1 MAKINREA
9 VISIVGKTDG
19 LVKAITRGERALKGL
34 GNVATGIAK
43 VGATAIAGIGLA
55 AGTVGKEM
63 VNLASSAKEAGSAF
77 DVVFGTGES
86 GQQLNAFVEEFA
98 NKAGMANFELQDL
111 LKTTGQV
118 VQSVGFTAEESAK
131 LGEQLAVVAG
141 DVAAFN
147 NVQGGATPVMQAF
160 TKALLGERESLKT
173 YGISIMEADVQT
185 KAFAMTGKENAKQL
199 TQQEKAMATL
209 ELIKEKSI
217 VTQGYL
223 NAEQDSFAA
232 KSNEAR
238 AKLTELK
245 ATMGQELLPIAEALL
260 PVIVDLV
267 QEIGP
272 QLVGAIQAVAPFVS
286 AIGQLIAQLA
296 PPILTIVSL
305 LLTALAPAFRKF
317 TEIVEKYIT
326 PFLTNLPKNFE
337 KMINAIINGFN
348 RFADKLNSFAEKA
361 QSILGKIGIK
371 LDIPKLRKF
380 ENISL
385 GFAESEVKRLTP
397 DEIDAQREADALLA
411 RTPSSNF
418 AGAGR
423 RTDMNVTMN
432 INGGGN
438 PDEVARKTAEEL
450 KKFTDRNGTLERA
463 GISGGGGGL
472 VVTL

>member
-1 MAKINREA
+1 MVKINREA
-9 VISIVGKTDG
+9 IISIVGRTEG
-19 LVKAITRGERALKGL
+19 LVKSITRGQKALQGL

-43 VGATAIAGIGLA
+43 VGATAIAGLGVA

-131 LGEQLAVVAG
+131 LGEELAIVAG

-160 TKALLGERESLKT
+160 TKALLGERETLKT
-173 YGISIMEADVQT
+173 YGLTIMEADVRT
-185 KAFAMTGKENAKQL
+185 KAFAMTGKDNANQL

-209 ELIKEKSI
+209 ELIKERSI

-223 NAEQDSFAA
+223 NAEQESFAA

-260 PVIVDLV
+260 PVLVDLV

-272 QLVGAIQAVAPFVS
+272 HLVGAIRAVAPFVS
-286 AIGQLIAQLA
+286 AIGQLISDLA
-296 PPILTIVSL
+296 PPILAIVSL
-305 LLTALAPAFRKF
+305 LLTMLAPAFRKF

-348 RFADKLNSFAEKA
+348 RFADKLNAFGEKA
-361 QSILGKIGIK
+361 QNILGKIGIK
-371 LDIPKLRKF
+371 LGIPKLRKF

-397 DEIDAQREADALLA
+397 DEIDAQNELDALVA
-411 RTPSSNF
+411 GSNRAS
-418 AGAGR
+418 AGLQ
-423 RTDMNVTMN
+423 NVTNNFN
-432 INGGGN
+432 IGVNGGGN
-438 PDEVARKTAEEL
+438 PDEVARKTVEEV
-450 KKFTDRNGTLERA
+450 KKFTDRNGTLGRV
-463 GISGGGGGL
+463 GVGGGGSG
-472 VVTL
+472 VVIL

>member
-1 MAKINREA
+1 MATKINREA
-9 VISIVGKTDG
+9 VISIIGNVDG
-19 LVKAITRGERALKGL
+19 LVKGITRGQRALKGL
-34 GNVATGIAK
+34 GNVAGGIAK
-43 VGATAIAGIGLA
+43 VGGAAIAGLGVA

-63 VNLASSAKEAGSAF
+63 VDLASSAKEAGSAF
-77 DVVFGTGES
+77 DVVFGEGAS

-131 LGEQLAVVAG
+131 LGEELAIVAG

-147 NVQGGATPVMQAF
+147 NVQGGATPVMEAF

-173 YGISIMEADVQT
+173 YGLSITEAQVQT
-185 KAFAMTGKENAKQL
+185 KAFSMTGKENAKSL

-260 PVIVDLV
+260 PVFVDLV

-272 QLVGAIQAVAPFVS
+272 QLVGAIQAVSPFVS
-286 AIGQLIAQLA
+286 AIGQLISQLA

-305 LLTALAPAFRKF
+305 LLTGLAPAFGKF
-317 TEIVEKYIT
+317 TEIVEKYVT
-326 PFLTNLPKNFE
+326 PFLVNLPKNFE
-337 KMINAIINGFN
+337 KMINSIIRGFN
-348 RFADKLNSFAEKA
+348 KFADKLNSFGQKA
-361 QSILGKIGIK
+361 AGILSKIGINID
-371 LDIPKLRKF
+371 LPKLKKF
-380 ENISL
+380 EEVSL
-385 GFAESEVKRLTP
+385 GFAQDQIKSLTP
-397 DEIDAQREADALLA
+397 DEIDAQRTASALIATATKSAKEAS
-411 RTPSSNF
+411 R
-418 AGAGR
+418 
-423 RTDMNVTMN
+423 VTNN
-432 INGGGN
+432 INVNVSGGGN
-438 PDEVARKTAEEL
+438 PDEVARKTVTAIKE
-450 KKFTDRNGTLERA
+450 FTDKNGTLGRV
-463 GISGGGGGL
+463 GVGGGGSGI
-472 VVTL
+472 VIA

>member
-1 MAKINREA
+1 
-9 VISIVGKTDG
+9 
-19 LVKAITRGERALKGL
+19 
-34 GNVATGIAK
+34 
-43 VGATAIAGIGLA
+43 
-55 AGTVGKEM
+55 M

-77 DVVFGTGES
+77 DVFLVRVKS

-131 LGEQLAVVAG
+131 LGEELAIVAG

-173 YGISIMEADVQT
+173 YGLTIMEADVRT
-185 KAFAMTGKENAKQL
+185 KAFAMTGKDNANQL

-209 ELIKEKSI
+209 ELIKERSI

-223 NAEQDSFAA
+223 NKEQDSFAS

-238 AKLTELK
+238 AKLTQLK
-245 ATMGQELLPIAEALL
+245 ATMGEQLLPIAEQLI
-260 PVIVDLV
+260 PIFVDLV
-267 QEIGP
+267 EQVGP
-272 QLVGAIQAVAPFVS
+272 QLVGAIQAVSPFVS
-286 AIGQLIAQLA
+286 AIGSLIAQLA

-305 LLTALAPAFRKF
+305 LLTMLAPAFRKF

-348 RFADKLNSFAEKA
+348 RFADKLNAFGEKA
-361 QSILGKIGIK
+361 QNILGKIGIK

-397 DEIDAQREADALLA
+397 DEIDAQNELDALVA
-411 RTPSSNF
+411 GSNRAS
-418 AGAGR
+418 AGLQ
-423 RTDMNVTMN
+423 NVTNNFN
-432 INGGGN
+432 IGVNGGGN
-438 PDEVARKTAEEL
+438 PDEVARKTVEEV
-450 KKFTDRNGTLERA
+450 KKFTDRNGTLGRV
-463 GISGGGGGL
+463 GVGGGGSG
-472 VVTL
+472 VVIL

>member
-1 MAKINREA
+1 MVKINREA
-9 VISIVGKTDG
+9 VISIVGNVDG
-19 LVKAITRGERALKGL
+19 LVKGITRGQRALKGF
-34 GNVATGIAK
+34 GNVAGGIAK
-43 VGATAIAGIGLA
+43 VGATAIAGLGVA

-86 GQQLNAFVEEFA
+86 GQQLNEFVEEFA

-118 VQSVGFTAEESAK
+118 VQSVGFTAEESAL
-131 LGEQLAVVAG
+131 LGEQLAIVAG

-173 YGISIMEADVQT
+173 YGITIMEADVQT

-199 TQQEKAMATL
+199 TQQEKAHATL
-209 ELIKEKSI
+209 ELIKERSI

-223 NAEQDSFAA
+223 NAEQESFAA

-260 PVIVDLV
+260 PVLVDLV

-272 QLVGAIQAVAPFVS
+272 HLVGAIRAVAPFVS
-286 AIGQLIAQLA
+286 AIGQLISDLA
-296 PPILTIVSL
+296 PPILAIVSL
-305 LLTALAPAFRKF
+305 LLTMLAPAFRKF

-348 RFADKLNSFAEKA
+348 RFADKLNAFGEKA
-361 QSILGKIGIK
+361 QNILGKIGIK

-397 DEIDAQREADALLA
+397 DEIDAQNELDALVA
-411 RTPSSNF
+411 GSNRAS
-418 AGAGR
+418 AGLQ
-423 RTDMNVTMN
+423 NVTNNFN
-432 INGGGN
+432 IGVNGGGN
-438 PDEVARKTAEEL
+438 PDEVARKTVEEV
-450 KKFTDRNGTLERA
+450 KKFTDRNGTLGRV
-463 GISGGGGGL
+463 GVGGGGSG
-472 VVTL
+472 VVIL

>member
-1 MAKINREA
+1 
-9 VISIVGKTDG
+9 
-19 LVKAITRGERALKGL
+19 L

-43 VGATAIAGIGLA
+43 VGATAIAGLGVA

-86 GQQLNAFVEEFA
+86 GQQLNEFVEEFA

-118 VQSVGFTAEESAK
+118 VQSVGFTAEESAL
-131 LGEQLAVVAG
+131 LGEQLAIVAG

-173 YGISIMEADVQT
+173 YGITIMEADVQT

-199 TQQEKAMATL
+199 TQQEKAHATL
-209 ELIKEKSI
+209 ELIKERSI

-223 NAEQDSFAA
+223 NAEQESFAA

-260 PVIVDLV
+260 PVLVDLV

-272 QLVGAIQAVAPFVS
+272 HLVGAIRAVAPFVS
-286 AIGQLIAQLA
+286 AIGQLISDLA
-296 PPILTIVSL
+296 PPILAIVSL
-305 LLTALAPAFRKF
+305 LLTMLAPAFRKF

-348 RFADKLNSFAEKA
+348 RFADKLNAFGEKA
-361 QSILGKIGIK
+361 QNILGKIGIK

-397 DEIDAQREADALLA
+397 DEIDAQNELDALVA
-411 RTPSSNF
+411 GSNRAS
-418 AGAGR
+418 AGLQ
-423 RTDMNVTMN
+423 NVTNNFN
-432 INGGGN
+432 IGVNGGGN
-438 PDEVARKTAEEL
+438 PDEVARKTVEEV
-450 KKFTDRNGTLERA
+450 KKFTDRNGTLGRV
-463 GISGGGGGL
+463 GVGGGGSG
-472 VVTL
+472 VVIL

>member
-1 MAKINREA
+1 MTRINREA

-19 LVKAITRGERALKGL
+19 LVKSITRGQKALQGL
-34 GNVATGIAK
+34 GNVASGIAK

-86 GQQLNAFVEEFA
+86 GQQLNEFVEEFA

-305 LLTALAPAFRKF
+305 LLTMLAPAFRKF

-361 QSILGKIGIK
+361 QNILSKIGIK
-371 LDIPKLRKF
+371 LNIPKLKQF
-380 ENISL
+380 ENVSL

-397 DEIDAQREADALLA
+397 DEIDAKHELDALMA
-411 RTPSSNF
+411 SSKS
-418 AGAGR
+418 ASSGIQ
-423 RTDMNVTMN
+423 NVTN
-432 INGGGN
+432 NFNVGVNGGGN

-450 KKFTDRNGTLERA
+450 KKFTDKNGTLGRV
-463 GISGGGGGL
+463 GIGGGGSG
-472 VVTL
+472 VVIV

>member
-1 MAKINREA
+1 MVKINREA
-9 VISIVGKTDG
+9 VISIVGKTEG
-19 LVKAITRGERALKGL
+19 LVKSITRGQKALQGL

-43 VGATAIAGIGLA
+43 VGATAIAGLGVA

-86 GQQLNAFVEEFA
+86 GQQLNEFVEEFA

-118 VQSVGFTAEESAK
+118 VQSVGFTAEESAL
-131 LGEQLAVVAG
+131 LGEQLAIVAG

-173 YGISIMEADVQT
+173 YGITIMEADVQT

-199 TQQEKAMATL
+199 TQQEKAHATL
-209 ELIKEKSI
+209 ELIKERSI

-223 NAEQDSFAA
+223 NAEQESFAA

-260 PVIVDLV
+260 PVLVDLV

-272 QLVGAIQAVAPFVS
+272 HLVGAIRAVAPFVS
-286 AIGQLIAQLA
+286 AIGQLISDLA
-296 PPILTIVSL
+296 PPILAIVSL
-305 LLTALAPAFRKF
+305 LLTMLAPAFRKF

-348 RFADKLNSFAEKA
+348 RFADKLNAFGEKA
-361 QSILGKIGIK
+361 QNILGKIGIK

-397 DEIDAQREADALLA
+397 DEIDAQNELDALVA
-411 RTPSSNF
+411 GSNRAS
-418 AGAGR
+418 AGLQ
-423 RTDMNVTMN
+423 NVTNNFN
-432 INGGGN
+432 IGVNGGGN
-438 PDEVARKTAEEL
+438 PDEVARKTVEEV
-450 KKFTDRNGTLERA
+450 KKFTDRNGTLGRV
-463 GISGGGGGL
+463 GVGGSG
-472 VVTL
+472 VVIL

>member
-1 MAKINREA
+1 MVKINREA
-9 VISIVGKTDG
+9 IISIVGRTEG
-19 LVKAITRGERALKGL
+19 LVKSITRGQKALQGL

-43 VGATAIAGIGLA
+43 VGATAIAGLGVA

-86 GQQLNAFVEEFA
+86 GQQLNEFVEEFA

-131 LGEQLAVVAG
+131 LGEELAIVAG

-160 TKALLGERESLKT
+160 TKALLGERETLKT
-173 YGISIMEADVQT
+173 YGLTIMEADVRT
-185 KAFAMTGKENAKQL
+185 KAFAMTGKDNANQL

-209 ELIKEKSI
+209 ELIKERSI

-223 NAEQDSFAA
+223 NAEQESFAA

-260 PVIVDLV
+260 PVLVDLV

-272 QLVGAIQAVAPFVS
+272 HLVGAIRAVAPFVS
-286 AIGQLIAQLA
+286 AIGQLISDLA
-296 PPILTIVSL
+296 PPILAIVSL
-305 LLTALAPAFRKF
+305 LLTMLAPAFRKF

-348 RFADKLNSFAEKA
+348 RFADKLNSFADKA
-361 QSILGKIGIK
+361 QNILGKIGIK

-397 DEIDAQREADALLA
+397 DEIDAQNELNALVA
-411 RTPSSNF
+411 GSNRAS
-418 AGAGR
+418 AGLQ
-423 RTDMNVTMN
+423 NVTNNFN
-432 INGGGN
+432 IGVNGGGN
-438 PDEVARKTAEEL
+438 PDEVARKTVEEV
-450 KKFTDRNGTLERA
+450 KKFTDRNGTLGRV
-463 GISGGGGGL
+463 GVGGGGSG
-472 VVTL
+472 VVIL